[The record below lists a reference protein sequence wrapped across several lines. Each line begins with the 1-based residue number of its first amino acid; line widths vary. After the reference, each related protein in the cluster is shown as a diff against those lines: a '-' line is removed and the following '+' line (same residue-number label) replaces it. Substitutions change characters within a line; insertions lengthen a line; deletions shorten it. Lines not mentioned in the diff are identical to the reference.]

1 RWEPGEQD
9 AGDLKGPPNSTSTT
23 LAPTDRLAS
32 CLTSRFRLMR
42 MRADQSAMC
51 AINRHL
57 RFSGFICQS
66 AKSAVNAINR
76 HLPMFGLVCPTEG
89 QDGGPKHI
97 HT

>member
-1 RWEPGEQD
+1 MWGWVGLDGRLCWGGDRVPPRWEPGEQD

-66 AKSAVNAINR
+66 A
-76 HLPMFGLVCPTEG
+76 
-89 QDGGPKHI
+89 
-97 HT
+97 